1 MSSISAP
8 DDSRNGVRRS
18 ALRTSLKNVLP
29 HHHVNSPLALPKST
43 SLSFRVMTPP
53 FSEHFHLFFEC
64 DTLSNCARIRF
75 PVLTS
80 TPCAPCKA
88 SSSSLSELKVS
99 PFSAGAA
106 SVAGPGFPVAAAVDF
121 APSPRAVAGG
131 GLGGFR
137 VLLLGLG
144 RGGRV
149 RAVHIPRLSLDAFL
163 LRRLG
168 RLGRRNV
175 WRLLFALLLLGFH
188 AVGIQ
193 SPAAHQLVLPE
204 LRAERGK
211 RRSGTFG
218 DET

>member
-1 MSSISAP
+1 MQ
-8 DDSRNGVRRS
+8 GVVVVAVGTQS
-18 ALRTSLKNVLP
+18 
-29 HHHVNSPLALPKST
+29 LAL
-43 SLSFRVMTPP
+43 LRRGRLGGGAE
-53 FSEHFHLFFEC
+53 FS
-64 DTLSNCARIRF
+64 
-75 PVLTS
+75 
-80 TPCAPCKA
+80 
-88 SSSSLSELKVS
+88 
-99 PFSAGAA
+99 
-106 SVAGPGFPVAAAVDF
+106 VAAAVDF
-121 APSPRAVAGG
+121 VILRRGIAGG

-137 VLLLGLG
+137 VLLLSLG
-144 RGGRV
+144 CGGRV

-175 WRLLFALLLLGFH
+175 WRRLFALLLLGFH

-218 DET
+218 DAT